1 MRTTLLRF
9 GALAT
14 AATLVL
20 AGCGRDDDDGG
31 DGGDGAAGPGVTS
44 EPCPDAVDEEKG
56 CIYLGV
62 ISDLTGPFAPVGV
75 PLTAGGKAFWD
86 QVNADGGIG
95 DYEVNVTEYVRDNQY
110 NPDVHARVYN
120 EIKGDVLAMAQSLGT
135 VATEAMLRDPDA
147 EELVVLPATLG
158 SNWLFEDRVMEIGS
172 SYCTE
177 AMNSVDYG
185 VDELGSKGV
194 AAIHF
199 EGDYGDDAAV
209 GAKIA
214 AEARD
219 VPFTDIT
226 IAPGGEPGPA
236 IAALLRSKADL
247 VMISTSPTEL
257 AQIVGG
263 AAQQGFQGK
272 FIGSIPTWNAALLKT
287 PAKPA
292 LEGLYLWASSFPG
305 WDADTPGHEAM
316 RAAAEAAGQTPNEY
330 YALGWTGGYIM
341 KAALESALDGDGE
354 LNRAALLDAATSLDG
369 VDGEGMLPEGSGNFA
384 GDSNDAAVRSTILL
398 KPGEGN
404 SSGASVEVEPFTG
417 PTAEEYDFQEA
428 CYLQK

>member
-1 MRTTLLRF
+1 MKLTGLRF
-9 GALAT
+9 VALAT
-14 AATLVL
+14 AATLALV
-20 AGCGRDDDDGG
+20 GCGRDDDNG
-31 DGGDGAAGPGVTS
+31 DNGDNATGPGVTS
-44 EPCPDAVDEEKG
+44 EPCPDAVDEDKG

-86 QVNADGGIG
+86 QVNKDGGIG
-95 DYEVNVTEYVRDNQY
+95 DYEINVTEYVRDNQY

-120 EIKGDVLAMAQSLGT
+120 EIKGEVLAMAQSLGT

-147 EELVVLPATLG
+147 EELLVLPATLG
-158 SNWLFEDRVMEIGS
+158 SNWIFEDRVVEIGT
-172 SYCTE
+172 SYCAE
-177 AMNSVDYG
+177 AMNAVDYG

-209 GAKIA
+209 GARIA
-214 AEARD
+214 AEARG
-219 VPFTDIT
+219 VGFTDISM
-226 IAPGGEPGPA
+226 APGGD
-236 IAALLRSKADL
+236 AAPVVAQLLRSKADL
-247 VMISTSPTEL
+247 VVISTSPTEL

-272 FIGSIPTWNAALLKT
+272 FIGSIPTWNKALLGT

-292 LEGLYLWASSFPG
+292 LEALYLWASSFPG

-316 RAAAEAAGQTPNEY
+316 RAAAGDADPNEY
-330 YALGWTGGYIM
+330 YALGWTGAYVM
-341 KAALESALDGDGE
+341 KAALEAAVDEGD
-354 LNRAALLDAATSLDG
+354 LTRAGLLEAATSLEE
-369 VDGEGMLPEGSGNFA
+369 VEGEGMLPVGSGNYA
-384 GDSNDAAVRSTILL
+384 GDPNDAAVRSTFLL
-398 KPGEGN
+398 KPGEGS
-404 SSGASVEVEPFTG
+404 SSGAAVEVEAFVG
-417 PTAEEYDFQEA
+417 PTAEEHDFTEA